1 MSKDND
7 PLGGLLKEN
16 IEMAS
21 NQIKHNVEMGTAL
34 TNSFIKM
41 SQTLSKETNI
51 SYENAR
57 KKMMASAEKMKDSIR
72 PDSRSR

>member
-1 MSKDND
+1 MSKDTA

-34 TNSFIKM
+34 TKSFIKM
-41 SQTLSKETNI
+41 N
-51 SYENAR
+51 
-57 KKMMASAEKMKDSIR
+57 
-72 PDSRSR
+72 